1 MCYIFVSTKLNI
13 MLITEQ
19 IEKLK
24 AKKSLVRTEKEFN
37 KIEKQILKLAKQYNS
52 NDNIDMYLIIDN
64 QVYGLGLRRK
74 IDSNYIF

>member
-1 MCYIFVSTKLNI
+1 

-52 NDNIDMYLIIDN
+52 NDNVDMYLIIDN

>member
-1 MCYIFVSTKLNI
+1 MYQQNETI

-19 IEKLK
+19 IENLK

-37 KIEKQILKLAKQYNS
+37 AIEKQILKLAKQYNN

-64 QVYGLGLRRK
+64 QVYGLGLRK
-74 IDSNYIF
+74 KLDPNYIF

>member
-1 MCYIFVSTKLNI
+1 

-52 NDNIDMYLIIDN
+52 NDNVDMYLIIDN
-64 QVYGLGLRRK
+64 QVYSLGLRRK
-74 IDSNYIF
+74 IDPNYIF

>member
-1 MCYIFVSTKLNI
+1 
-13 MLITEQ
+13 MLITEK